1 MSAAGARDQGVRGIG
16 RGLGG
21 GGGRRQGRRV
31 RHRRHQ
37 DGQEVQGQGLRLTD
51 WDVTTPHAR
60 GIMVFIRPEEVL
72 MLPEGL

>member
-1 MSAAGARDQGVRGIG
+1 MSAAGPRDQGVCGLG
-16 RGLGG
+16 RGLRGG
-21 GGGRRQGRRV
+21 GGGGQGGRV

-37 DGQEVQGQGLRLTD
+37 DGQEVQGQGLRLND
-51 WDVTTPHAR
+51 WEVITPHAR